1 MEDTK
6 YEKEWANFI
15 MDTQEYH
22 ELAMKILFK
31 RLCKLEEEVKELRR
45 KLKISITDF

>member
-1 MEDTK
+1 MKD

-31 RLCKLEEEVKELRR
+31 RLCKLEEEVEELKELI
-45 KLKISITDF
+45 K